1 MRYSAFHGHYRGS
14 EALTGADAVGEVDNA
29 VTELRLRHFFS
40 DRLSSS
46 IAVPTGFIRFDAG
59 GGAANVQRATGFGD
73 LQLLGHYRAMKA
85 AGFGTNL
92 DLELGLALPTGR
104 SALSMTQAG
113 AEAPPNLL
121 SLGRGVF
128 GLRSRTAASRFLSKS
143 IAVRGWLSAQVPL
156 SANSSNIIFG
166 KRFSGGVGV
175 TYLPI
180 KNWAIVPQIS
190 AQKLTHARSTINGE
204 LINSGGNWLNAEL
217 IASWRASDKVA
228 VSVSVRTPIY
238 RDVNGSQ
245 ITETLTGSIQL
256 GYRFGVKD
264 EEDEHDHGDD
274 EHDHGDD
281 KHDHGDDEHDHGDDK
296 HDDHGDDE
304 HDHGDDKHDD
314 HGDDKHNQG
323 DGKHDGHGDDK
334 HGTVDNAVSG
344 DVSDAAVGGQ
354 DFDQS
359 SIAVSGKITVVDFWA
374 KWCGPCGPLTRGLE
388 ALAAD
393 NSNIAVRKV
402 EVTDFDSPIAKAHLS
417 NVKGLPLVW
426 IYDASGTRVH
436 IAVQKS
442 LDEITA
448 LINAL

>member
-1 MRYSAFHGHYRGS
+1 
-14 EALTGADAVGEVDNA
+14 
-29 VTELRLRHFFS
+29 
-40 DRLSSS
+40 
-46 IAVPTGFIRFDAG
+46 
-59 GGAANVQRATGFGD
+59 
-73 LQLLGHYRAMKA
+73 
-85 AGFGTNL
+85 
-92 DLELGLALPTGR
+92 
-104 SALSMTQAG
+104 
-113 AEAPPNLL
+113 
-121 SLGRGVF
+121 LGRGVF
-128 GLRSRTAASRFLSKS
+128 GLRSRVAASRFLSKS

-245 ITETLTGSIQL
+245 ITETITGSIQL

-281 KHDHGDDEHDHGDDK
+281 KHD
-296 HDDHGDDE
+296 
-304 HDHGDDKHDD
+304 D
-314 HGDDKHNQG
+314 HGDDKHNHG

>member
-1 MRYSAFHGHYRGS
+1 MRYSSFHGQYRGS
-14 EALTGADAVGEVDNA
+14 EALTGADAVGQVDNA

-92 DLELGLALPTGR
+92 DLEFGLALPTGR
-104 SALSMTQAG
+104 SALSTAQAG

-128 GLRSRTAASRFLSKS
+128 GLRTRAAASRFLSKS
-143 IAVRGWLSAQVPL
+143 IAVRGWLGAQAPL

-190 AQKLTHARSTINGE
+190 AQRLTHARSTVNG
-204 LINSGGNWLNAEL
+204 LLLNSGGNWINAEL

-228 VSVSVRTPIY
+228 VSVSLQTPIY

-245 ITETLTGSIQL
+245 ITETVTGSIQL
-256 GYRFGVKD
+256 GYRFGMKD
-264 EEDEHDHGDD
+264 EEDED
-274 EHDHGDD
+274 EHNHGDD
-281 KHDHGDDEHDHGDDK
+281 KHDHGDDK
-296 HDDHGDDE
+296 HDDHGDAK
-304 HDHGDDKHDD
+304 HDHGDDKHD
-314 HGDDKHNQG
+314 HAE
-323 DGKHDGHGDDK
+323 DGHGTSND
-334 HGTVDNAVSG
+334 TSTG

-354 DFDQS
+354 NFDES
-359 SIAVSGKITVVDFWA
+359 SIAVSGKITIVDFWA

-393 NSNIAVRKV
+393 NSSIAVRKV

-426 IYDASGTRVH
+426 IYDASGKRVH
-436 IAVQKS
+436 VAVQKS